1 MSGDQYPTNLVRFK
15 KLCTKSALLRE
26 AVSRKGAKAQ
36 RRKAL
41 PRFAGLSLRLC
52 AFAGEISCVADVFG
66 QSHFKTRSGILIQNK
81 QFIPFKVGGYV
92 NLRSGQRPSR
102 YEIAALCF
110 LLVVLSL
117 QLFFSVRRE
126 SQTWDEANHIYT
138 GYRSW
143 THADFGLNPEH
154 PPLLKLLATA
164 PLLPSQPQTPTLEER
179 FFKEDAFLR
188 GKEFLYQNNADKI
201 LSRTRTTAATLTL
214 LAAVIVFFGTREMFG
229 SGAALIALTLLTFDP
244 NLLAHGALITTDVG
258 LACFMFLS
266 VFMFY
271 RFVKSPSALRLIVAG
286 VSVGLVLSVKHTG
299 LLVLPIL
306 FLLTLCEILF
316 SLFGT
321 KREKIGR
328 HTLKLLGSFALI
340 ALIGWVV
347 LWSCYRFRYVARPDG
362 LQLNP
367 PLAEYVKGLKPSE
380 AWPIST
386 AARFHL
392 LPESYLYGLADVRL
406 TANYYTSYV
415 LGKVYAHGVWFY
427 FPVAFLIKSTV
438 GVLALFLLSLGV
450 IATRRLNRWR
460 EILFLV
466 VPVIFYLLVAL
477 TVGMNIG
484 VRHILVVYV
493 FLYVLI
499 GGAAWVLIQKSRK
512 WGYAIAVL
520 VLIHAA
526 SSLLAFPNY
535 IPYANELWGGPSQT
549 NKYLTDS
556 NSDWGQQLKS
566 VKQYLDRRGVK
577 ECWFLYFAAGV
588 VEPSYY
594 GIPCKPL
601 PTISTLWLNLPF
613 DVPNSI
619 DGPVLIS
626 ASNLSGVEFGPG
638 SLDPYGQFKQLTPTA
653 VIDHGVFVFDG
664 KFDLPLAAA
673 ISKVQ
678 KARNLAAAKQLDQAL
693 QEAQAAV
700 ALAPD
705 SIQTQLAVGDI
716 LLELGQPQQARA
728 NYEKA
733 LELAKTIEPEFQV
746 RSIPNIEQRL
756 Q

>member
-1 MSGDQYPTNLVRFK
+1 M
-15 KLCTKSALLRE
+15 
-26 AVSRKGAKAQ
+26 
-36 RRKAL
+36 
-41 PRFAGLSLRLC
+41 
-52 AFAGEISCVADVFG
+52 
-66 QSHFKTRSGILIQNK
+66 
-81 QFIPFKVGGYV
+81 
-92 NLRSGQRPSR
+92 NLRDGKHHNA

-126 SQTWDEANHIYT
+126 SQTWDEGNHIFA

-154 PPLLKLLATA
+154 PPLVKLLATA
-164 PLLPSQPQTPTLEER
+164 PLLPSQPKSPALEER

-188 GKEFLYQNNADKI
+188 GKEFLYQNDAEKI
-201 LSRTRTTAATLTL
+201 LSRTRTAAATLTL
-214 LAAVIVFFGTREMFG
+214 LTALVVFFGTREMFG
-229 SGAALIALTLLTFDP
+229 TGAAFIALTLFTFDP

-286 VSVGLVLSVKHTG
+286 VSVGLVLAVKHTG

-306 FLLTLCEILF
+306 FLLALCEIIVNRPD
-316 SLFGT
+316 
-321 KREKIGR
+321 REKIGR
-328 HTLKLLGSFALI
+328 HALRIMGSLVLI
-340 ALIGWVV
+340 TLIGWVV
-347 LWSCYRFRYVARPDG
+347 LWSFYGFRYDARPNG

-367 PLAEYVKGLKPSE
+367 PLAEYVKGLKPAE

-386 AARFHL
+386 AARL
-392 LPESYLYGLADVRL
+392 RVLPESYLYGLADVKL

-438 GVLALFLLSLGV
+438 GVLALVLLSLGV
-450 IATRRLNRWR
+450 VATRRLNRWR
-460 EILFLV
+460 EILFLA
-466 VPVIFYLLVAL
+466 VPVIFYLLIAF

-499 GGAAWVLIQKSRK
+499 GGATWTLIQKSRK
-512 WGYAIAVL
+512 WVYAVIVL
-520 VLIHAA
+520 LLIHAA
-526 SSLLAFPNY
+526 SSVLAFPNY
-535 IPYANELWGGPSQT
+535 IAYANELWGGPSQT
-549 NKYLTDS
+549 YKYLTDS

-566 VKQYLDRRGVK
+566 VKQYLDQRGVK
-577 ECWFLYFAAGV
+577 ECWFLYFAEGV
-588 VEPSYY
+588 AEPSYY

-601 PTISTLWLNLPF
+601 PTISTLWLNLPI
-613 DVPNSI
+613 DVPTSI
-619 DGPVLIS
+619 NGPVLIS

-638 SLDPYGQFKQLTPTA
+638 QLDPYGQFKLLKPTA
-653 VIDHGVFVFDG
+653 IIDRGVFVFDG

-678 KARNLAAAKQLDQAL
+678 KAQNLAQSKQLDQAL

-700 ALAPD
+700 ALSPD
-705 SIQTQLAVGDI
+705 SIHTQLALGDI
-716 LLELGQPQQARA
+716 LRELGQAEQARA
-728 NYEKA
+728 SYEKA
-733 LELAKTIEPEFQV
+733 LELAKTIEPEFQI
-746 RSIPNIEQRL
+746 RSIPTIEEKL
-756 Q
+756 QSVSSPGQ